1 MFSGKINM
9 KLNMSKRIAATTS
22 LLLLLSSNT
31 MAQVKDPVVATV
43 NGVKIKKSEFDKRFA
58 QNLLFVSDKVVTK
71 KSVIDDMVNKILG
84 VQRAK
89 KQGTNKDPVVVE
101 KMEDVLYHA
110 QISKD
115 LEPQLKKI
123 VVTDD
128 DVKKYY
134 NDNPEYRTAHI
145 LFRVR
150 AQPSK
155 NEAVAAQKKALE
167 VYETLKSKPD
177 KWADLANR
185 YSQSSTAPNGG
196 DMGFQPAIRMAPEYF
211 RAIKGKSVGTI
222 TPPVR
227 TQFGYHIIKILAKK
241 ELSSINSALYK
252 KIVYDKKRDVI
263 LAKYF
268 DGLQSGANIK
278 INDKYLKPDPLK

>member
-1 MFSGKINM
+1 MR
-9 KLNMSKRIAATTS
+9 KRIAS
-22 LLLLLSSNT
+22 LTGLLILLNSPLYSQGN
-31 MAQVKDPVVATV
+31 DPVVATV
-43 NGVKIKKSEFDKRFA
+43 NGVKIKKSEFDKRYA

-89 KQGTNKDPVVVE
+89 KQGTDNNPVVKE
-101 KMEDVLYHA
+101 KMNDVLYHA

-115 LEPQLKKI
+115 LEPELKKI

-128 DVKKYY
+128 EVKKYY
-134 NDNPEYRTAHI
+134 SENPEYRTAHI

-167 VYETLKSKPD
+167 VYEALKNKPD
-177 KWADLANR
+177 KFAELANK

-211 RAIKGKSVGTI
+211 RAVKGKSDGFI

-227 TQFGYHIIKILAKK
+227 TQFGYHIIKVLAKK
-241 ELSSINSALYK
+241 DFESINTALYK
-252 KIVYDKKRDVI
+252 KIVYDKKRDAI
-263 LAKYF
+263 LDKYF
-268 DGLQSGANIK
+268 NNLQSNASIK
-278 INDKYLKPDPLK
+278 INEEYLKADPLK

>member
-1 MFSGKINM
+1 MC
-9 KLNMSKRIAATTS
+9 KRIASIAC
-22 LLLLLSSNT
+22 LLLLVSPSSFS
-31 MAQVKDPVVATV
+31 QSDPVVATV
-43 NGVKIKKSEFDKRFA
+43 NGEKITKSEFDKRYA

-71 KSVIDDMVNKILG
+71 KSVLDGMVNKILG
-84 VQRAK
+84 IQRAK

-101 KMEDVLYHA
+101 KMNEVLYHA

-115 LEPQLKKI
+115 LEPELKKI

-134 NDNPEYRTAHI
+134 NENPEYRTAHI

-155 NEAVAAQKKALE
+155 NEATAAQKKALE
-167 VYETLKSKPD
+167 VYETLKEKPE
-177 KWADLANR
+177 KFADLANR

-211 RAIKGKSVGTI
+211 RAIKGKADGHV
-222 TPPVR
+222 TPPIR
-227 TQFGYHIIKILAKK
+227 TQFGYHIIKVLAKK
-241 ELSSINSALYK
+241 DFGSINTALYK
-252 KIVYDKKRDVI
+252 KIVYDKKRDAI
-263 LAKYF
+263 LEKYF
-268 DGLQSGANIK
+268 SNMQSGAK
-278 INDKYLKPDPLK
+278 ININKEFLKADALK